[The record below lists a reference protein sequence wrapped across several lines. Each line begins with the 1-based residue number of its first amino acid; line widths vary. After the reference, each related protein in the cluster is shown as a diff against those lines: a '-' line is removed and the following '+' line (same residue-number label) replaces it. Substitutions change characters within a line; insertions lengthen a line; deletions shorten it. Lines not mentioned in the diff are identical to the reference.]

1 MMTDSINLLGKSNM
15 LLLSKELNEKDRKL
29 KAQLKIS
36 TKNEDKTPSE
46 NVWMENGFFK
56 DIKSD
61 FNIFKTDFPKD
72 SLIYINQAQLTIK
85 KEPVIYSSYFILRH
99 IIPLL
104 NPQQDFDN
112 YVSKENE
119 VKILVLLYDKSN
131 GNFKGIKQI
140 LTHMLTGD
148 KTRYFSRMVI
158 AKNFQKFFI
167 LFLNK
172 KPLKAFKSHFKGMRE
187 MHHRKKFQR
196 SFFFSLQ

>member
-61 FNIFKTDFPKD
+61 FNIFKTDLPKD
-72 SLIYINQAQLTIK
+72 NLIYINQAQLTIK
-85 KEPVIYSSYFILRH
+85 KEPVIYSSYFILGH

-104 NPQQDFDN
+104 NPQ
-112 YVSKENE
+112 
-119 VKILVLLYDKSN
+119 
-131 GNFKGIKQI
+131 
-140 LTHMLTGD
+140 
-148 KTRYFSRMVI
+148 
-158 AKNFQKFFI
+158 
-167 LFLNK
+167 
-172 KPLKAFKSHFKGMRE
+172 
-187 MHHRKKFQR
+187 
-196 SFFFSLQ
+196 